1 MTDVLQ
7 GFTLGNIALWAARLM
22 ILFGS
27 IVLHE
32 ISHGYAAFL
41 MGDSTAK
48 YSGRLSLNPLKH
60 VDPFGTVIM
69 PALMLLLSG
78 GSFAF
83 GYAKPVPINPSNFR
97 NERKGM
103 LITGIAG
110 PATNIV
116 LAIVTGLLARVIIA
130 LGSTSS
136 TFLLVVVSLL
146 YYAALMNL
154 ILAFFNLIPIPPLD
168 GSRVLQRFLPTKAR
182 DLYHGIE
189 PYGFIIVIGISY
201 LFPSVFNG
209 YLNITA
215 LPLLKLLVGI

>member
-7 GFTLGNIALWAARLM
+7 GFTLANIALWAARLM

-32 ISHGYAAFL
+32 ISHGYAAYL

-48 YSGRLSLNPLKH
+48 FSGRLSLNPLKH

-78 GSFAF
+78 GNFAF
-83 GYAKPVPINPSNFR
+83 GYAKPVPINPRNFH
-97 NERKGM
+97 NERRGM

-110 PATNIV
+110 PATNIL
-116 LAIVTGLLARVIIA
+116 LAIVTGLIARACIMF
-130 LGSTSS
+130 GSLSS
-136 TFLLVVVSLL
+136 SFMLVVVSLL
-146 YYAALMNL
+146 YYAAMMNL
-154 ILAFFNLIPIPPLD
+154 VLAFFNLIPIPPLD
-168 GSRVLQRFLPTKAR
+168 GSRVLQRFLPTKVR
-182 DLYHGIE
+182 DIYHSIE
-189 PYGFIIVIGISY
+189 PYGFVIVIGISY
-201 LFPSVFNG
+201 FFPNLFEG

-215 LPLLKLLVGI
+215 LPLLKLLVGF

>member
-1 MTDVLQ
+1 MTDVMQ
-7 GFTLGNIALWAARLM
+7 GFTIGNVALWAARLM

-32 ISHGYAAFL
+32 IAHGYAAYL

-48 YSGRLSLNPLKH
+48 RAGRLSLNPLKH
-60 VDPFGTVIM
+60 VDPFGTIIM
-69 PALMLLLSG
+69 PAMMLLLSRG
-78 GSFAF
+78 TFAF
-83 GYAKPVPINPSNFR
+83 GYAKPVPINPYNFR

-116 LAIVTGLLARVIIA
+116 IALVTGLLARVLIA
-130 LGSTSS
+130 FGSLQS
-136 TFLLVVVSLL
+136 TLVLVVVSLL
-146 YYAALMNL
+146 YYAAMINL

-168 GSRVLQRFLPTKAR
+168 GSRVVQRFLPTKAR
-182 DLYHGIE
+182 NAYHSIE

-201 LFPSVFNG
+201 FLPQLFDG

-215 LPLLKLLVGI
+215 MPLLKLLVGI